1 MLTKT
6 KSRAKK
12 CVVCYNVFVFK
23 LGVIMQRKAIK
34 QLIDWKN
41 RTNKKPLV
49 IKGARQ
55 VGKTWLMKELGK
67 TEYKNFAYINFDS
80 NERMT
85 RLFSGDMDVKRLI
98 DGLELEAD
106 CKITPSDTL
115 IIFDEIQEC
124 PKALTSLKYFYE
136 NTPEYNIVSAGSM
149 LGVALHSGTSFPVG
163 KVEFMEL
170 HPLSFLEFLQALGE
184 DELLN
189 LIKRLDFELIKTF
202 KDKYTNLLRQ
212 YYYVGGMPEVV
223 ADFIKNKD
231 FKQVRT
237 IQKDILT
244 SYEQDFSKH
253 IPHTT
258 VTKLRM
264 LWNSIPSQLSKENKK
279 FIYGLIKKGAR
290 AKEYEEAITWLCD
303 CGLVY
308 KTNKVNKVGL
318 PLKSYEDIS
327 AFKLFV
333 SDVGLLSALGELDVK
348 TLLEGDKVFEEFKGS
363 LTEQYVLQQLKTLA
377 ELPVYYWA
385 NDSGSAELD
394 FIIQIEGSIIPIE
407 AKASTN
413 LQAKSLKIYRDK
425 YEPKISIRTSTAD
438 YKDNEGLYDIPLYLI
453 EMIKEIVSSALIEN
467 TYICSED

>member
-1 MLTKT
+1 
-6 KSRAKK
+6 
-12 CVVCYNVFVFK
+12 
-23 LGVIMQRKAIK
+23 MQRKALK

-41 RTNKKPLV
+41 RKDKKPLV

-55 VGKTWLMKELGK
+55 VGKTWLMKEFGK
-67 TEYKNFAYINFDS
+67 TEYKNYAYINFED

-85 RLFSGDMDVKRLI
+85 RLFSGDMDINRLV
-98 DGLELEAD
+98 DGLEMEAGV
-106 CKITPSDTL
+106 KLKSNDTL

-136 NTPEYNIVSAGSM
+136 NAPEYNIVSAGSM

-163 KVEFMEL
+163 KVEFMDL
-170 HPLSFLEFLQALGE
+170 YPLSFTEFMQALGV
-184 DELLN
+184 DDLLK
-189 LIKRLDFELIKTF
+189 LIEKLDFQLIGVF
-202 KDKYTNLLRQ
+202 KDKYLRLLRE
-212 YYYVGGMPEVV
+212 YYYIGGMPEVV
-223 ADFIKNKD
+223 SNFAENKD
-231 FKQVRT
+231 FNKVRI
-237 IQKDILT
+237 IQKNILT

-308 KTNKVNKVGL
+308 KVNNVSKIGL

-348 TLLEGDKVFEEFKGS
+348 TLLEGDKIFQEFKGS
-363 LTEQYVLQQLKTLA
+363 LTEQYVLQQLKTL
-377 ELPVYYWA
+377 EDLPVYYWT

-394 FIIQIEGSIIPIE
+394 FITQINNLIIPIE
-407 AKASTN
+407 VKAATN
-413 LQAKSLKIYRDK
+413 LRAKSLKTYCEK
-425 YEPKISIRTSTAD
+425 YNPQSAIRTSTAD
-438 YKDNEGLYDIPLYLI
+438 YKINDELHDIPLYLI
-453 EMIKEIVSSALIEN
+453 EVLKEIISTN
-467 TYICSED
+467 

>member
-1 MLTKT
+1 
-6 KSRAKK
+6 
-12 CVVCYNVFVFK
+12 
-23 LGVIMQRKAIK
+23 MQRKALK
-34 QLIDWKN
+34 QLIDWKT
-41 RTNKKPLV
+41 RKHRKPLV

-55 VGKTWLMKELGK
+55 VGKTWLMKEFGRIA
-67 TEYKNFAYINFDS
+67 YKNFAYINFDS

-85 RLFSGDMDVKRLI
+85 RLFSGDMDVKRLVE
-98 DGLELEAD
+98 GLEIESGVKL
-106 CKITPSDTL
+106 TPSDTL

-136 NTPEYNIVSAGSM
+136 NAPEYNIVSAGSM

-170 HPLSFLEFLQALGE
+170 SPLSFLEFLEALGE
-184 DELLN
+184 DELL
-189 LIKRLDFELIKTF
+189 KRVEMLDFELIRTF
-202 KDKYTNLLRQ
+202 KDKYINILRQ

-223 ADFIKNKD
+223 ASFVVYKD
-231 FKQVRT
+231 FKQARD

-258 VTKLRM
+258 VTRLRM

-308 KTNKVNKVGL
+308 KVNKVSKAGL
-318 PLKSYEDIS
+318 PLKSYEDIG

-363 LTEQYVLQQLKTLA
+363 LTEQYVLQQLKTLTD
-377 ELPVYYWA
+377 LPVYYWA

-394 FIIQIEGSIIPIE
+394 FITQINSSVIPIE
-407 AKASTN
+407 VKATTN
-413 LQAKSLKIYRDK
+413 LQAKSLKIYSDK
-425 YEPKISIRTSTAD
+425 YKPQTAIRTSTAD
-438 YKDNEGLYDIPLYLI
+438 YKANNGLYDIPLYLI
-453 EMIKEIVSSALIEN
+453 EKIREIV
-467 TYICSED
+467 